1 MTESHAIQSLRYS
14 RHLGLDDFTQES
26 QIKLSKASALIIG
39 VGGLGTTASLFL
51 ANSGIGNIT
60 LNDYDSVDITNLP
73 RQILFNS
80 SDLGQNK
87 AEIAKKKLLKFN
99 PNIDVLSLTKKL
111 KEEKLGEMAL
121 AVDAVLDCTDNL
133 QSRLL
138 INKVCIKNNKP
149 LISGAAIRYE
159 GHIAVFRYDIAIKSC
174 YNCLYQQED
183 ENTGD
188 CEGSGIMAP
197 VAGLVGTVMATEAI
211 KILVGKESM
220 LDNRLWIVDA
230 KNNTNQVIK
239 IQKSKICEEC
249 SL

>member
-1 MTESHAIQSLRYS
+1 MTENHEIQSLRYS
-14 RHLGLDDFTQES
+14 RHLGLDDFTQQS
-26 QIKLSKASALIIG
+26 QKKLNTASVLIIG

-51 ANSGIGNIT
+51 ANSGIGNII

-80 SDLGQNK
+80 DDLGKNK
-87 AEIAKKKLLKFN
+87 AETAKKKLMKFN
-99 PNIDVLSLTKKL
+99 PNISVKTLT
-111 KEEKLGEMAL
+111 EKLQENNL
-121 AVDAVLDCTDNL
+121 EEINLVVDVVLDCTDNL

-138 INKVCIKNNKP
+138 INKVCIKNKKA

-159 GHIAVFRYDIAIKSC
+159 GHIAVFRNDIAIKSC

-211 KILVGKESM
+211 KILIGKESM
-220 LDNRLWIVDA
+220 LDNKLWVLDA